1 MLRPSSDHSYA
12 VPIVANGVSAGE
24 QAPHPMDLREI
35 IRILRR
41 RSRIIGATAGT
52 AVFLCLIFVLLV
64 TPRYTATSTVLVEPR
79 RTSLADPS
87 NQPAP
92 SNFGTDDPTIESQ
105 AMLLQSVGLLQRVVE
120 RLKLT
125 DDEEFVPP
133 PGVIDWIKG
142 LFPTSASTSGVSPE
156 DAAKATA
163 VDRLGKRLKVARQK
177 TTFLIDVNVSAW
189 GPGKAAAIANAIADA
204 YFLEQVRS
212 KYDATKIAA
221 DWLNQ
226 QIDALKTRVLASE
239 KAVEDF
245 RGSNNLIASQGVTV
259 NDQQITD
266 LNNKLVE
273 ARVQTAE
280 AHAKFDQVQ
289 RFAKSGGGDPGS
301 VAEALS
307 SDMVVRLRTQ
317 YADLAKNEA
326 DLSTKYGARHPL
338 VGTVRAQLRDTQHL
352 INEEVQRILQGR
364 RHSYEVSAAREAS
377 LQKSLDELQG
387 VSTDSGQ
394 AQVRLREL
402 QREAEANRTLYESF
416 LARYKEATARESLEM
431 PEARIVTKA
440 DAPLRPSFPKT
451 PLFLALALLLGLGLG
466 SAIAIAVDYFDRR
479 IKTLEQAREVSGL
492 NGIAAIPLVSAGE
505 LARLAKRGRAE
516 LGRYDPR
523 TTRLLPLALQPPL
536 MHYALEAPT
545 SMFAEAVRTIRLAI
559 QRAARTKA
567 VQMVVVTS
575 SLDGEG
581 KTTLAV
587 NVAFS
592 LAVIGVRTVLV
603 EGDLR
608 NPEMTRSLCPR
619 ARVGLLDVAMG
630 QAQLH
635 HAMLVEQATGLS
647 ILPSPEGGNT
657 IAVTEF
663 AFSEGMATIFEALR
677 PHYDVIVVDSPPL
690 MPLADGHALAE
701 HADGILLAI
710 GWDRTPRDVLAKAT
724 EMLTP
729 VYDRILGTVL
739 TRVDLRRLRFYDYYG
754 SSAYLKPY
762 AYGVGAQREAAE

>member
-1 MLRPSSDHSYA
+1 
-12 VPIVANGVSAGE
+12 
-24 QAPHPMDLREI
+24 
-35 IRILRR
+35 
-41 RSRIIGATAGT
+41 
-52 AVFLCLIFVLLV
+52 
-64 TPRYTATSTVLVEPR
+64 
-79 RTSLADPS
+79 
-87 NQPAP
+87 
-92 SNFGTDDPTIESQ
+92 
-105 AMLLQSVGLLQRVVE
+105 
-120 RLKLT
+120 
-125 DDEEFVPP
+125 
-133 PGVIDWIKG
+133 
-142 LFPTSASTSGVSPE
+142 
-156 DAAKATA
+156 
-163 VDRLGKRLKVARQK
+163 
-177 TTFLIDVNVSAW
+177 
-189 GPGKAAAIANAIADA
+189 
-204 YFLEQVRS
+204 
-212 KYDATKIAA
+212 
-221 DWLNQ
+221 
-226 QIDALKTRVLASE
+226 
-239 KAVEDF
+239 
-245 RGSNNLIASQGVTV
+245 
-259 NDQQITD
+259 
-266 LNNKLVE
+266 
-273 ARVQTAE
+273 
-280 AHAKFDQVQ
+280 
-289 RFAKSGGGDPGS
+289 

-307 SDMVVRLRTQ
+307 SDMIVRLRTQ

-326 DLSTKYGARHPL
+326 DFSTKYGARHPL
-338 VGTVRAQLRDTQHL
+338 VGTVRAQLRDTQRL

-364 RHSYEVSAAREAS
+364 HHSYEVSAAREAS

-466 SAIAIAVDYFDRR
+466 SAVAIAVDYFDRR
-479 IKTLEQAREVSGL
+479 IKTLEQAREISGL
-492 NGIAAIPLVSAGE
+492 AGIAAIPLVSAGE

-559 QRAARTKA
+559 QRATRAKA

-587 NVAFS
+587 NVALS

-619 ARVGLLDVAMG
+619 AGVGLLDVAMG

-635 HAMLVEQATGLS
+635 HAMLVEPATGLS
-647 ILPSPEGGNT
+647 ILPSPEGRNT
-657 IAVTEF
+657 VAVTEF
-663 AFSEGMATIFEALR
+663 AFSEGMAAIFEALR

-724 EMLTP
+724 ELLAP

-762 AYGVGAQREAAE
+762 AYGVGEAAE

>member
-1 MLRPSSDHSYA
+1 MVPAAAAAAPVGDQPSHA
-12 VPIVANGVSAGE
+12 V
-24 QAPHPMDLREI
+24 DLREI
-35 IRILRR
+35 MRILRR
-41 RSRIIGATAGT
+41 RSRIIGATAAG
-52 AVFLCLIFVLLV
+52 IVLLCIIFIV
-64 TPRYTATSTVLVEPR
+64 VVSPRYTATSTVLVDPR
-79 RTSLADPS
+79 RTSVVDPS
-87 NQPAP
+87 NQPA
-92 SNFGTDDPTIESQ
+92 SSSFGSDDAIIESQ
-105 AMLLQSVGLLQRVVE
+105 AMLIQSVALLQRVVE
-120 RLKLT
+120 RLKLA
-125 DDEEFVPP
+125 DDEEFVPR
-133 PGVIDWIKG
+133 PGLLDSIKA
-142 LFPTSASTSGVSPE
+142 LLPTSDAPSGASPGEIAT
-156 DAAKATA
+156 AKA
-163 VDRLGKRLKVARQK
+163 VERLGKRLKVARQRA
-177 TTFLIDVNVSAW
+177 TFLIDIKVSSWRAV
-189 GPGKAAAIANAIADA
+189 KAAAIANAIADA

-212 KYDATKIAA
+212 KYDTTKIAA
-221 DWLNQ
+221 DWLNL
-226 QIDALKTRVLASE
+226 QIDALKMRVLASE

-245 RGSNNLIASQGVTV
+245 RAANNLIASQGVTV

-280 AHAKFDQVQ
+280 AHAKYDQVQ
-289 RFAKSGGGDPGS
+289 RFTKSGGDPGS

-307 SDMVVRLRTQ
+307 SDMIVRLRTQ

-338 VGTVRAQLRDTQHL
+338 VATVRAQLRDTQRL

-364 RHSYEVSAAREAS
+364 RHTYEVAAARETS
-377 LQKSLDELQG
+377 LRKSLDELQG

-431 PEARIVTKA
+431 PEARIVSKA
-440 DAPLRPSFPKT
+440 EAPLRPSFPNT
-451 PLFLALALLLGLGLG
+451 PLFLALSLLLGLGLG
-466 SAIAIAVDYFDRR
+466 GVVALGADYFDRR
-479 IKTLEQAREVSGL
+479 VKTLEQAREATGL
-492 NGIAAIPLVSAGE
+492 VGIAAMPLVGARE

-523 TTRLLPLALQPPL
+523 TTRLLPLVLQPPL

-545 SMFAEAVRTIRLAI
+545 SMFAEAVRTIRLAV
-559 QRAARTKA
+559 QRATRTKA
-567 VQMVVVTS
+567 AQMVVVTS

-581 KTTLAV
+581 KTTLSV
-587 NVAFS
+587 NLALS

-619 ARVGLLDVAMG
+619 ARIGLLDVAMG
-630 QAQLH
+630 RAPLH
-635 HAMLVEQATGLS
+635 HAMLVEQATSLS
-647 ILPSPEGGNT
+647 ILPSPAGRNT
-657 IAVTEF
+657 VAVTEF
-663 AFSEGMATIFEALR
+663 AFSEGMGAIFDALR
-677 PHYDVIVVDSPPL
+677 SHYDVIVVDSPPL

-701 HADGILLAI
+701 HADCILLAI

-724 EMLTP
+724 ELLAP

-762 AYGVGAQREAAE
+762 AYGAGAQREAAE